1 MQSRQARMAMA
12 LSGAIPG
19 IAIAAGLLVLEP
31 GSALRQQYWPW
42 LPLLT
47 LALGMGF
54 SLFFWL
60 VIVPWRDRDPR
71 K

>member
-1 MQSRQARMAMA
+1 MARGSRLLDVREPDEHA
-12 LSGAIPG
+12 L
-19 IAIAAGLLVLEP
+19 GLPEGLPRYVL
-31 GSALRQQYWPW
+31 A
-42 LPLLT
+42 LT

-60 VIVPWRDRDPR
+60 VIVPWKDRDPR